1 MMAILPMYN
10 VSVEEEKSLE
20 FPVKFIL
27 TCYYDKNLNQT
38 LAKSE
43 PECYLNDL
51 YVINQLNYKTSFQY
65 ANIIDKH
72 K

>member
-1 MMAILPMYN
+1 MKLL
-10 VSVEEEKSLE
+10 KSI
-20 FPVKFIL
+20 FQKATQAKFIL

>member
-1 MMAILPMYN
+1 MKLL
-10 VSVEEEKSLE
+10 KSI
-20 FPVKFIL
+20 FQKATQATFIL

-38 LAKSE
+38 LTKSE

-51 YVINQLNYKTSFQY
+51 YVKNQLNYKTSFQY
-65 ANIIDKH
+65 ANTIDKH